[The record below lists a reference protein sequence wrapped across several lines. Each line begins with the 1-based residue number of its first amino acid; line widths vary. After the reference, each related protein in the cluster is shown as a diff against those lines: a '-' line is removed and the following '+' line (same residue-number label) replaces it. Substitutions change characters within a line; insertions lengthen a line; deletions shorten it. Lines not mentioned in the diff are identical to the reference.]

1 MGALASSRTDRP
13 VGSSTVQVPALGVTL
28 SPIPKKQGPDSPL
41 HNERS
46 TIVVTIFYERDAK
59 PETLKGKTIAI
70 LGYGSQG
77 HAQAQNLR
85 DSGHK
90 VIVGLDLNRQ
100 SAQQARADGMVVVAP
115 DEAAKRA
122 DWIQVL
128 TPDETQAALYEK
140 SIKPYLHPGKV
151 LG

>member
-1 MGALASSRTDRP
+1 MPAKIYYDDDANLAL
-13 VGSSTVQVPALGVTL
+13 
-28 SPIPKKQGPDSPL
+28 
-41 HNERS
+41 
-46 TIVVTIFYERDAK
+46 
-59 PETLKGKTIAI
+59 LKDKTIAI

-90 VIVGLDLNRQ
+90 VIVGLEPNRP

-122 DWIQVL
+122 DCIHIL
-128 TPDETQAALYEK
+128 TPDETQAAVYEQY
-140 SIKPYLHPGKV
+140 IQPYLHPGKI
-151 LG
+151 